1 MVPSHEAFFA
11 GIFKRVGEGDH
22 VVDDILVV
30 GYDAGFESFNGEG
43 EDVGYDEGL
52 GGEGIGTAEE

>member
-1 MVPSHEAFFA
+1 M
-11 GIFKRVGEGDH
+11 
-22 VVDDILVV
+22 VDDILVV

-52 GGEGIGTAEE
+52 GGEGTGTAEEEAHYFLKW